1 MRVCRKM
8 ITAAAVVCVVAAC
21 SMFPAFA
28 HGHCRDG
35 ASYRYPVCTE
45 EGCQETGRHIH
56 DGKTYCGYDKKFWY
70 MGDAYLAV
78 PSAEETDQL
87 AQISNDIATYSNE
100 TLMKLCL
107 GQYDLANIDEY
118 INTLKELGLED
129 YVAIYQARHNRYMQ
143 AE

>member
-56 DGKTYCGYDKKFWY
+56 DGKTYCGYDHERGY
-70 MGDAYLAV
+70 CDGSCPYYE
-78 PSAEETDQL
+78 SG
-87 AQISNDIATYSNE
+87 AQGGSHHHRGG
-100 TLMKLCL
+100 CHR
-107 GQYDLANIDEY
+107 G
-118 INTLKELGLED
+118 
-129 YVAIYQARHNRYMQ
+129 
-143 AE
+143 